1 MWTAA
6 TVGQGVTVPNVPNL
20 YILGAPKCGTT
31 ALCTYL
37 RRHPEIFMPPKELH
51 YFGSDLVFHNK
62 PRPTLDQYLSRYVAA
77 GDEPFRGD
85 SAIWY
90 LYSST
95 AAAEIAEARPDAR
108 CIALLR
114 RPDDMV
120 HALHSEFLYQGDED
134 IQDLGGALEAEEAR
148 RGGHRIPR
156 GCDIPWAL
164 QYRQVARYAEQLA
177 RYQSLFPPD
186 QLHVVLFDDLVA
198 DTPGVYRQ
206 ILQFLGVDP
215 TFEPEFEVVNSNKV
229 VRSAGFREFLRNPPA
244 PVRRLGQTLVR
255 DQRVRRALGLRLVS
269 LNTDRVARDPID
281 PNARAV
287 LRGAYASQVAR
298 LAELIDRDLST
309 WLEPTPQAR
318 STSN

>member
-1 MWTAA
+1 
-6 TVGQGVTVPNVPNL
+6 
-20 YILGAPKCGTT
+20 
-31 ALCTYL
+31 
-37 RRHPEIFMPPKELH
+37 MPPKELH
-51 YFGSDLVFHNK
+51 YFGSDLVFRNK
-62 PRPTLDQYLSRYVAA
+62 PRPTMDQYLSRYAAA
-77 GDEPFRGD
+77 GNEMFRGD

-90 LYSST
+90 LYSRT

-108 CIALLR
+108 CLALLR
-114 RPDDMV
+114 RPDEMV

-134 IQDLGGALEAEEAR
+134 IPDLGDALEAEAAR
-148 RGGHRIPR
+148 RGGDRIPR

-164 QYRQVARYAEQLA
+164 QYRQVARYAEQVA

-186 QLHVVLFDDLVA
+186 QLLVVLYDDLAA
-198 DTPGVYRQ
+198 DTPGVYRR

-255 DQRVRRALGLRLVS
+255 DQRVRRALGQRLVS

-281 PNARAV
+281 PQARAV
-287 LRGAYASQVAR
+287 LQSAYADQVMR
-298 LAELIDRDLST
+298 LAELIGRDLSA
-309 WLEPTPQAR
+309 WQEPTPQVR
-318 STSN
+318 SGPN